1 MSTAPAEVTTAKEHC
16 AGGPL
21 LLHPYNKI
29 MLPAHWTLC
38 CRLDERRLQRVN
50 SLALDDLDAE
60 GHHIDVTPDGGVL
73 PLGPHLVG
81 LCCTVR
87 LPIRCVGLPPCGCCA
102 ACARHN
108 VLHAHDTM
116 CCMRMTE
123 LQLQGTA
130 VCSSTASVHPA
141 ACSARQQLT
150 ARRWRLQQ
158 THPCP
163 ADYEPP
169 PVVSEGEEQQQQAGD
184 KQPAHHA
191 PPDLEAQLDRHQA
204 GHPQSGVHA
213 PHHPASDQAALKPT
227 RQTSGASSV
236 SSLDV
241 HQAPPEVP
249 QVTRQRRLLRQASK
263 VSASAG
269 PCLARAGA
277 AWEGV
282 AGVADAVLWLLEW
295 PLVVARRASIP
306 MVEAESYQRGCFV
319 ASCAL
324 SPVAIALYF
333 ELQWP
338 ALSVAA
344 AIGVCCAA
352 AAAVVLQHTTEAPEW
367 ASHCGFPIGAALVAV
382 AGFFTAVLWIDTV
395 AGELVAL
402 LQFLGIWAGIDAA
415 VLGLTVLAWGNS
427 LGDLATNVAMA
438 KNGLANM
445 AMTACFAGPVF
456 SLLISVAVGF
466 LNMPVSN
473 KQLHVRVELTP
484 TMAVAAAFIVMNCTG
499 IILVGLLNHQ
509 RLPEWHGYSMLGFY
523 AAFLVCSLILAFA

>member
-1 MSTAPAEVTTAKEHC
+1 M
-16 AGGPL
+16 
-21 LLHPYNKI
+21 
-29 MLPAHWTLC
+29 
-38 CRLDERRLQRVN
+38 
-50 SLALDDLDAE
+50 
-60 GHHIDVTPDGGVL
+60 
-73 PLGPHLVG
+73 
-81 LCCTVR
+81 
-87 LPIRCVGLPPCGCCA
+87 
-102 ACARHN
+102 
-108 VLHAHDTM
+108 
-116 CCMRMTE
+116 
-123 LQLQGTA
+123 
-130 VCSSTASVHPA
+130 
-141 ACSARQQLT
+141 
-150 ARRWRLQQ
+150 
-158 THPCP
+158 
-163 ADYEPP
+163 
-169 PVVSEGEEQQQQAGD
+169 
-184 KQPAHHA
+184 
-191 PPDLEAQLDRHQA
+191 
-204 GHPQSGVHA
+204 
-213 PHHPASDQAALKPT
+213 
-227 RQTSGASSV
+227 
-236 SSLDV
+236 
-241 HQAPPEVP
+241 
-249 QVTRQRRLLRQASK
+249 
-263 VSASAG
+263 SASAG
-269 PCLARAGA
+269 PCLAQVSA

-306 MVEAESYQRGCFV
+306 MVEAESYQRGWFV

-352 AAAVVLQHTTEAPEW
+352 TAAVVLRHTTEAPEW

-427 LGDLATNVAMA
+427 LGDLATNIAMA

-466 LNMPVSN
+466 LHMPVKT
-473 KQLHVRVELTP
+473 KQLHVPVELTP

-499 IILVGLLNHQ
+499 IILVGSLNHQ

-523 AAFLVCSLILAFA
+523 AAFLVSSLILAFA